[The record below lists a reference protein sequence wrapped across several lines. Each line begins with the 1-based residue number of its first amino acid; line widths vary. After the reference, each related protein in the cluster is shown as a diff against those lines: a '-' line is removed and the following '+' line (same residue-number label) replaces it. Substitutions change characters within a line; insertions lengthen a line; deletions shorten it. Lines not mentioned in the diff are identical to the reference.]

1 MSLSSS
7 KNIRIFNNTSVLADF
22 EWKTYFSEKEETE
35 KKKYLLQQLDDEE
48 LQEVLKIDPNEV
60 DLEMESL
67 DSDDS

>member
-7 KNIRIFNNTSVLADF
+7 KNIRIFNNTNVLADF